1 MSLQTSSMV
10 DPSVPVRSE
19 FQSTSFKEVQIE
31 PLTEHDHAVSRP
43 GPIRIA
49 DGTWAQIAAN
59 IGVHAVM
66 GRAPQPTLQVRIREG
81 IFHYFNSLSHR
92 SDGTSHVPVPR
103 PLLATIEQ
111 LSKALHT
118 AGIDIRKLECNA
130 ENAMRLAVVASL
142 VETLTPSAAPMAQKR
157 AVAALSKW
165 RLSRVQAY
173 IDENI
178 CEPITLEDL
187 AATAGLSRM
196 YFSRQ
201 FQAATGLSPHE
212 YVLRKRIERAQQ
224 RLAATSDPLVD
235 IGLSVGF
242 RTQAHFTT
250 VFKKFV
256 GYTPLQWRREQP
268 DFPQLT
274 RSVMT
279 RCTDST

>member
-1 MSLQTSSMV
+1 MSLQISSRV
-10 DPSVPVRSE
+10 DWSALDR
-19 FQSTSFKEVQIE
+19 FEVQSAQYEEVRIE
-31 PLTEHDHAVSRP
+31 PLTGGWPQVAAITGMSVDH
-43 GPIRIA
+43 
-49 DGTWAQIAAN
+49 
-59 IGVHAVM
+59 IGHSAHH
-66 GRAPQPTLQVRIREG
+66 TLQVRIREG

-92 SDGTSHVPVPR
+92 PDGSSHVSVPR
-103 PLLATIEQ
+103 QILVMIEQ

-130 ENAMRLAVVASL
+130 ENAMRLALVASL
-142 VETLTPSAAPMAQKR
+142 VETLTPPIRPMVPKR
-157 AVAALSKW
+157 AVPALAKW

-173 IDENI
+173 IAENI
-178 CEPITLEDL
+178 CEPITLENL

-224 RLAATSDPLVD
+224 RLAGTAEPLVE

-242 RTQAHFTT
+242 QTQSHFTT

-268 DFPQLT
+268 SFTQQAL
-274 RSVMT
+274 
-279 RCTDST
+279 

>member
-1 MSLQTSSMV
+1 MSLQTSSTV
-10 DPSVPVRSE
+10 EWSAPDRSE
-19 FQSTSFKEVQIE
+19 FQSTPFEEVQIE
-31 PLTEHDHAVSRP
+31 PL
-43 GPIRIA
+43 A
-49 DGTWAQIAAN
+49 DGTWAQVAGN
-59 IGVHAVM
+59 IGVHAVF
-66 GRAPQPTLQVRIREG
+66 GRPPRPTLQVRIREG

-92 SDGTSHVPVPR
+92 SDDTSHVSVPR

-118 AGIDIRKLECNA
+118 AGIDIRKLECSA
-130 ENAMRLAVVASL
+130 ENAMRLAIVASL
-142 VETLTPSAAPMAQKR
+142 VETLTPSVAPMAQKR
-157 AVAALSKW
+157 AVPPLSKW

-173 IDENI
+173 INENI
-178 CEPITLEDL
+178 CEPITLEEL

-224 RLAATSDPLVD
+224 RLAATADPLVD

-242 RTQAHFTT
+242 QTQAHFTT

-256 GYTPLQWRREQP
+256 GYTPMQWRREQP
-268 DFPQLT
+268 HCPPPRAVLSGSRRDE
-274 RSVMT
+274 
-279 RCTDST
+279 